1 MQFDQIADIAGTQHC
16 YFEPVHESLKENL
29 RIELI
34 LRMPGCQVLA
44 IKFFKDKER
53 VVMSLSNGMILLF
66 NTITCLIEVV
76 FTVRSGAI
84 DCLKIIGDK

>member
-1 MQFDQIADIAGTQHC
+1 M
-16 YFEPVHESLKENL
+16 
-29 RIELI
+29 
-34 LRMPGCQVLA
+34 A

-66 NTITCLIEVV
+66 NTLTCLIEVV

-84 DCLKIIGDK
+84 DRLKILGDK